1 MIRAAQIQDISEI
14 LDVVHDSIRSCIKD
28 HHRHESTIQIWLENK
43 TQSNPI
49 MWMHYNDSWVY
60 VLNQHVVGFIM
71 VSDQGRIL
79 LNYISSAEQQRGIG
93 KALLETVIE
102 HLKRKKIHQI
112 SLESTQTACSF
123 YQKHGF
129 QIHAQDIPNPKMVPM
144 IKLLC

>member
-1 MIRAAQIQDISEI
+1 MIRAAQLQDIPEI
-14 LDVVHDSIRSCIKD
+14 LNVVHDSIRSCIKD

-43 TQSNPI
+43 TQSNLI

-60 VLNQHVVGFIM
+60 ILNQHVVGFIM

-79 LNYISSAEQQRGIG
+79 LNYISSAEQKRG
-93 KALLETVIE
+93 IE
-102 HLKRKKIHQI
+102 HLKRKKIRQM

-129 QIHAQDIPNPKMVPM
+129 QIHVQDIPNPQMVTM
-144 IKLLC
+144 VKLLS

>member
-1 MIRAAQIQDISEI
+1 MIRAAQLQDIPEI
-14 LDVVHDSIRSCIKD
+14 LNVVHDSIRSCIKD

-43 TQSNPI
+43 TQSNLI

-102 HLKRKKIHQI
+102 HLKRKKIRQM

-123 YQKHGF
+123 IKNMAFKSMSKTF
-129 QIHAQDIPNPKMVPM
+129 QIPKW
-144 IKLLC
+144 

>member
-1 MIRAAQIQDISEI
+1 MIRAAQLQDISEI

-43 TQSNPI
+43 TQSNLI

-93 KALLETVIE
+93 K
-102 HLKRKKIHQI
+102 
-112 SLESTQTACSF
+112 SF
-123 YQKHGF
+123 IRNCYWTS
-129 QIHAQDIPNPKMVPM
+129 
-144 IKLLC
+144 